1 MDLLGAARLRLAR
14 SVAPEPRSRVVT
26 VADQSNET
34 LAVRDLRLDASNPR
48 LPEHLRGADQ
58 SRLLEY
64 LHATAALDELAK
76 SFVDNGFFPHEPLIV
91 SQPDDGGRHDVLEG
105 NRRLAALTILLG
117 LPATEQVSDV
127 EITLDPPPTSEQLAA
142 LHSVPCVIV
151 DNREDV
157 RGFIGFRH
165 IGGIKAWGAEAK
177 ARYLL
182 AEVRRAHTLDSR
194 KNPFL
199 VVARAVGSN
208 SQGVRNPYIAMRI
221 LIHGRE
227 HFGIDITA
235 IQRSRF
241 GVWNRAMNSPDLR
254 SYIGFGD
261 ARTFEEIE
269 AALEDL
275 QEGPLREVLGDM
287 TPATG
292 SKRAVLGDSRDVTIY
307 AQILQNERAHKILR
321 QYDDLGLARQI
332 VDQASVPQ
340 RIRQVVKSI
349 DILMQEISR
358 QGAPQDSLEPAHEL
372 AQLAQSLYDLVNVKL
387 NA

>member
-1 MDLLGAARLRLAR
+1 MAAK
-14 SVAPEPRSRVVT
+14 
-26 VADQSNET
+26 SNET
-34 LAVRDLRLDASNPR
+34 LAVQDLRLDVSNPR

-58 SRLLEY
+58 SELLEY
-64 LHATAALDELAK
+64 LHASAALDELAK

-91 SQPDDGGRHDVLEG
+91 SQPDEDGKHDVLEG

-117 LPATEQVSDV
+117 LPAAEQSSNV
-127 EITLDPPPTSEQLAA
+127 EIILDPPPTSEQLAD
-142 LHSVPCVIV
+142 LRSVPCVV
-151 DNREDV
+151 VNDREDV

-182 AEVRRAHTLDSR
+182 AEVRRARRRDPH

-208 SQGVRNPYIAMRI
+208 AQGVRNPYIAMRI

-227 HFGIDITA
+227 HFGIDIAA

-254 SYIGFGD
+254 SYIGFGN
-261 ARTFEEIE
+261 ARTYEEIE
-269 AALEDL
+269 AALGDL
-275 QEGPLREVLGDM
+275 QEGRLREVLRDM
-287 TPATG
+287 TPADG
-292 SKRAVLGDSRDVTIY
+292 SKRAVLGDSRHVTIY
-307 AQILQNERAHKILR
+307 AQVLQNERAHEILR
-321 QYDDLGLARQI
+321 RYDDLGLARQ
-332 VDQASVPQ
+332 VVEQASVPL
-340 RIRQVVKSI
+340 RIRQVVRSI

-358 QGAPQDSLEPAHEL
+358 QGAPPDALDPAREL
-372 AQLAQSLYDLVNVKL
+372 VQLAQSLHDLVDVKL
-387 NA
+387 SGKS

>member
-1 MDLLGAARLRLAR
+1 MAAR
-14 SVAPEPRSRVVT
+14 SDEPI
-26 VADQSNET
+26 
-34 LAVRDLRLDASNPR
+34 AVQDLRLDASNPR

-58 SRLLEY
+58 SQLLKY
-64 LHATAALDELAK
+64 LHATAVLGELAK

-91 SQPDDGGRHDVLEG
+91 SQPDEDGKHDVLEG

-117 LPATEQVSDV
+117 LPAAEHASDIK
-127 EITLDPPPTSEQLAA
+127 ITLDPPPTPEQLAN
-142 LHSVPCVIV
+142 LRTVPCVVV
-151 DNREDV
+151 DDREDV

-182 AEVRRAHTLDSR
+182 AEVRRAQTRDPD
-194 KNPFL
+194 KDPFL

-235 IQRSRF
+235 IQSYRF

-254 SYIGFGD
+254 SYIGFGN
-261 ARTFEEIE
+261 ARTFKEIE
-269 AALEDL
+269 TSLGDL
-275 QEGPLREVLGDM
+275 QEGPLREVLRDM
-287 TPATG
+287 TPADG

-307 AQILQNERAHKILR
+307 AQVLQNERAHAILR
-321 QYDDLGLARQI
+321 QYDNLSLARQ
-332 VDQASVPQ
+332 VVEQASVPQ
-340 RIRQVVKSI
+340 RIRQVVRSI

-358 QGAPQDSLEPAHEL
+358 QGAPQDALEPAREL
-372 AQLAQSLYDLVNVKL
+372 AQLAQSLHDLVDVKL
-387 NA
+387 NVEP

>member
-1 MDLLGAARLRLAR
+1 MAAR
-14 SVAPEPRSRVVT
+14 
-26 VADQSNET
+26 SNET
-34 LAVRDLRLDASNPR
+34 LAVQDLRLDTSNPR
-48 LPEHLRGADQ
+48 LPEHLREADQ
-58 SRLLEY
+58 SGLLEY

-91 SQPDDGGRHDVLEG
+91 SQPDSGGKHDVLEG

-117 LPATEQVSDV
+117 LPAAEQASDV
-127 EITLDPPPTSEQLAA
+127 EITLDPPPTSEQLAD
-142 LHSVPCVIV
+142 LRSVPCVVV
-151 DNREDV
+151 DDREDV

-182 AEVRRAHTLDSR
+182 AEVRRAHTRDPH

-221 LIHGRE
+221 LICGRE
-227 HFGIDITA
+227 NFGIDITA

-254 SYIGFGD
+254 SYIGFGN

-269 AALEDL
+269 AALGDL
-275 QEGPLREVLGDM
+275 QEEPLREVLKDM
-287 TPATG
+287 VPADG

-307 AQILQNERAHKILR
+307 AQILQNERAHEILR
-321 QYDDLGLARQI
+321 RYDDLSLARQ
-332 VDQASVPQ
+332 VVEQASVPQ
-340 RIRQVVKSI
+340 RIRQVVRRI
-349 DILMQEISR
+349 DILMQEIGR
-358 QGAPQDSLEPAHEL
+358 QGASQDALEPAREL
-372 AQLAQSLYDLVNVKL
+372 AQLAQSLHDLVNVKL
-387 NA
+387 STKS